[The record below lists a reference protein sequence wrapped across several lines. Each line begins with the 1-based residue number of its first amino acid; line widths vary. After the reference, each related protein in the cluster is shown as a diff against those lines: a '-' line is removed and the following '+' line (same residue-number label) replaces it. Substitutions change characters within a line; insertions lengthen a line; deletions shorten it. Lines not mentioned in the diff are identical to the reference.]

1 MYIPS
6 IANLN
11 YDFNSLLSSIKK
23 SYLILVDPSAK
34 FNQHLFFFFCRRCL
48 FFPSGSL
55 PICNCLPSPSVFSK
69 EANCHACF
77 LGAECS
83 KGSIWNKQFSVFLEA
98 LPDCEKLKHIAVFPQ
113 GLHSMP
119 GLKKVEKEGYK
130 NEKLNVIIFYLLSTN
145 INVLILLWS
154 KTNRYEYKTTSL
166 ALNQS
171 SQSEHR
177 DITTNY
183 TENIIQN
190 LYLTNFVWDLSYYCI
205 IQR

>member
-11 YDFNSLLSSIKK
+11 YDFNSLLSSIQK

-34 FNQHLFFFFCRRCL
+34 FHQHLFFFFCRRCL
-48 FFPSGSL
+48 FLPSGSL

-119 GLKKVEKEGYK
+119 GLKKVEKEG
-130 NEKLNVIIFYLLSTN
+130 NHSIFYFSFPLLTSELKAYLSLHIGFPSHPDIQN
-145 INVLILLWS
+145 IN
-154 KTNRYEYKTTSL
+154 
-166 ALNQS
+166 AA
-171 SQSEHR
+171 SELCSR
-177 DITTNY
+177 WP
-183 TENIIQN
+183 QGMGK
-190 LYLTNFVWDLSYYCI
+190 
-205 IQR
+205 